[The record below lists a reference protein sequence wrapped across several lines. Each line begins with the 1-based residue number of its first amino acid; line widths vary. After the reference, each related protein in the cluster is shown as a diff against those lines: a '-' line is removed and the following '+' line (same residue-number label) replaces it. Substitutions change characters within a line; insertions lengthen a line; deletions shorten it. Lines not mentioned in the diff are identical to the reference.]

1 MCFKRLFS
9 SRYPAVDVWQP
20 SFSGCRF
27 LSLEQFATPR
37 HVCTVTACFLSSSED
52 FSLQTQFSVTILSCP
67 RSDTCHY
74 GHINRSYL
82 PELAGL
88 RFLPSLFLAK
98 YHWGKM
104 VWDFITSQILFLL
117 SNVLHQNTEET
128 KHSANEWSGRVL
140 FSSTAGLL
148 MDVIRHCCLYA
159 NSQMQLL
166 AADTRLAS
174 LVMQRCDR
182 VIVEHARGTPR
193 GEDLRRDLDRGYSI
207 PARRGPYYGGGG
219 GGGGG
224 GRNRFVFLSLCSSV
238 LSLLVIIFTV
248 CVSTGSIAITC
259 IRLVSTLIFRTE

>member
-1 MCFKRLFS
+1 M
-9 SRYPAVDVWQP
+9 
-20 SFSGCRF
+20 
-27 LSLEQFATPR
+27 
-37 HVCTVTACFLSSSED
+37 
-52 FSLQTQFSVTILSCP
+52 
-67 RSDTCHY
+67 DTL
-74 GHINRSYL
+74 IVLTYL